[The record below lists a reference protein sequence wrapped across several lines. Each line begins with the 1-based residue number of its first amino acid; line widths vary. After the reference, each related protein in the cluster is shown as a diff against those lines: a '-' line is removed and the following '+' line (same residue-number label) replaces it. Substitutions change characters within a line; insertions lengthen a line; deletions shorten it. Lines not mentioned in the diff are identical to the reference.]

1 MVIIRRVGIYSKAMV
16 MGYGEVDKDL
26 GVGEGEDLLRKID
39 SFKKLFLVGGNCF
52 TVLCWFLPYKN
63 VNRP

>member
-39 SFKKLFLVGGNCF
+39 SFL
-52 TVLCWFLPYKN
+52 KN
-63 VNRP
+63 YF